1 MFKII
6 IAVVV
11 TAAACFVGGYLFAT
25 RNDEVRELSKQMTVE
40 HSTLIKDHV
49 ELKADHVKI
58 ETKIDNANKKLDLL
72 LDAIIHNQRLRSS
85 NNESIYLN

>member
-1 MFKII
+1 MFKIL
-6 IAVVV
+6 IAVLV
-11 TAAACFVGGYLFAT
+11 AAVCFVGGYLFAT
-25 RNDEVRELSKQMTVE
+25 RNDAVRELSKQMTVE

-49 ELKADHVKI
+49 ELKADHDKI

-72 LDAIIHNQRLRSS
+72 LNAIIHNQRLRST

>member
-6 IAVVV
+6 VAIVTAVV
-11 TAAACFVGGYLFAT
+11 CFVGGYFFAT

-40 HSTLIKDHV
+40 HSALIKDHV
-49 ELKADHVKI
+49 ELKADHDKI

>member
-1 MFKII
+1 MFKIV
-6 IAVVV
+6 IAIV
-11 TAAACFVGGYLFAT
+11 AAAVCFVGGYFFAT
-25 RNDEVRELSKQMTVE
+25 RNDEIRKLSKQMTVE

-49 ELKADHVKI
+49 ELKADHDKI

-72 LDAIIHNQRLRSS
+72 LNAVIHNQRLRSS